1 MASND
6 GKRKDVFCRKNLEK
20 CRGENCSSETGHEL
34 TTNEVGE
41 IHVKSPYMFK
51 GYWNNEKATR
61 KVVKDNWFNMG
72 DAGMIDDDGFLHIM
86 GRYKDVIIRGGDNVY
101 PDQVED
107 VIHEIQGVLEVAVVG
122 VPDDFWGEV
131 PTAYIVKDMQTF

>member
-1 MASND
+1 M
-6 GKRKDVFCRKNLEK
+6 KIVHP
-20 CRGENCSSETGHEL
+20 ETGHEL

-41 IHVKSPYMFK
+41 IHVEVHICLKDIGIMK
-51 GYWNNEKATR
+51 RRQR

-101 PDQVED
+101 PDR
-107 VIHEIQGVLEVAVVG
+107 
-122 VPDDFWGEV
+122 
-131 PTAYIVKDMQTF
+131 